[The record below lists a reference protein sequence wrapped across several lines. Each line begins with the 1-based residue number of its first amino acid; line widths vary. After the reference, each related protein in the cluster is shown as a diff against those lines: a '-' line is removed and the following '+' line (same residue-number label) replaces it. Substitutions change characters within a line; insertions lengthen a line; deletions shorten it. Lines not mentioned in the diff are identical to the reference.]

1 MEQCLGA
8 VDGVCIILDSSAGV
22 EAQTVTV
29 WNQADR
35 YRLPRIVF
43 ANKMDRIDA
52 SFDGCLEDL
61 RKKLNVV
68 PVPLQIPIHDK
79 GVFRG
84 KNYWEILRRQKS
96 ISFYSQV

>member
-8 VDGVCIILDSSAGV
+8 VDGTVVILDSSAGV

-35 YRLPRIVF
+35 YKLPRIVF

-52 SFDGCLEDL
+52 DFYGCIDDL
-61 RKKLNVV
+61 QMKLNVV
-68 PVPLQIPIHDK
+68 PVPLQIPLHDK
-79 GVFRG
+79 GVFKG
-84 KNYWEILRRQKS
+84 KNTNL
-96 ISFYSQV
+96 